1 MSTIAL
7 PQTIGKYEIRGLIGR
22 GGMGVV
28 YRGYDQDID
37 RLVAI
42 KVLHPHLNEEGLLQR
57 FRQEARAAA
66 RCVHRNIVAV
76 FDFGTTGGLPFIAM
90 EYVAGIDLRSFIK
103 ADGALTVRQSC
114 EIILQVLAALEFA
127 HGHGVVHRDIKPGN
141 ILLLEDGLVK
151 VADFGVAKIDSSDLT
166 SMGQM
171 IGTPSYMS
179 PEARAGLEV
188 DVRSD
193 LFSVGV
199 MMLELICGARHEKP
213 EKLSDGVASMLENS
227 ALGDSECIRFSELL
241 DKAMAHDPVDRFD
254 SARAFSD
261 ALKAILSPNAVYQ
274 PDTQDLAATVIETRE
289 QHLHRVK
296 SAALESNSGSHT
308 PATSLSLT
316 AEATSELSEVLSSYL
331 GPVAPLLIRKASS
344 ECETLD
350 ELVGRLSD
358 KIPTGVERQQFIK
371 ALRQHGTL
379 SGVRAGGG
387 SAIICGDSS
396 ATGSQSAS
404 GSVSAPVFTPDQ
416 LDRIT
421 KEAVLYLGPLASRV
435 VRNAAKRAADINS
448 LYQMLAE
455 QINSAHDRQAFLA
468 GRPDK
473 R

>member
-76 FDFGTTGGLPFIAM
+76 FDFGATGGLPFIAM
-90 EYVAGIDLRSFIK
+90 EYVAGIDLRSFLK

-127 HGHGVVHRDIKPGN
+127 HSHGVVHRDIKPGN
-141 ILLLEDGLVK
+141 VLLLEDGLVK

-179 PEARAGLEV
+179 PEARAGVEV

-199 MMLELICGARHEKP
+199 MMLELICGARHERP
-213 EKLSDGVASMLENS
+213 ERLSEGVGSMLAKS
-227 ALGDSECIRFSELL
+227 SLGDGECVRFSELL
-241 DKAMAHDPVDRFD
+241 DKAMAHDPAERFD

-261 ALKAILSPNAVYQ
+261 ALKAILAPNAVYQ

-289 QHLHRVK
+289 QYLHRAK
-296 SAALESNSGSHT
+296 AASLKSNSALHT
-308 PATSLSLT
+308 PVTSLSLT
-316 AEATSELSEVLSSYL
+316 AEATSELSKVLSPYL

-358 KIPTGVERQQFIK
+358 KIPSGDERRQFIN
-371 ALRQHGTL
+371 ALRQHGTI
-379 SGVRAGGG
+379 SGVRAGTGSSILGG
-387 SAIICGDSS
+387 ASS
-396 ATGSQSAS
+396 ATGSQSS
-404 GSVSAPVFTPDQ
+404 HGSVSAPAFTPEQ

-421 KEAVLYLGPLASRV
+421 KEVVLYLGPLASRV
-435 VRNAAKRAADINS
+435 VKNTAKRATDISS

-455 QINSAHDRQAFLA
+455 QIKNAHDRQAFLA

-473 R
+473 